1 MKTERQRMDLI
12 YMNEQIILL
21 NDSMPAGFFRC
32 CAGEDRRLDI
42 VNHELLSLF
51 GCTDTKE
58 LEELTGGTLKG
69 MLDVRDHAR
78 VLDEVLEQLHQGK
91 EIIKAQFR
99 IRSRNGGICWVDF
112 RGRVVEDERGNN
124 WVHAVMID
132 DTEAQN
138 QKQEY
143 WEKSMRDSLTG
154 LFNRDA
160 AVQSVNRYMQ
170 DGDKAPDGTLMVIDL
185 DNFKEINDTKGHLFG
200 DSVLTEAA
208 RCIAGVFDS
217 QDMVG
222 RIGGDE
228 FLVFSKQL
236 SGREEIM
243 KRGRQLIEDIASLP
257 SVKKSGSKLS
267 CSIGA
272 AVYPADGSTYEQL
285 FLKADMALYAGK
297 NWGKGRCV
305 VYDPSLRPAD
315 SGKHALGR
323 FTDGTMIDSENGRY
337 FVANKVIHYVFKAL
351 YESTD
356 LREAINTILK
366 IIGLQ
371 FNVSRAYIFEDCLD
385 GLAMDNTF
393 EWCNEGIEP
402 QKDKLQHMS
411 YEWSAYG
418 YRENFGEDGVF
429 FCMDIDHLPR
439 NQREVLEPQGVRSL
453 LQCGIYDSGQM
464 VGFVGFDECRENRQW
479 SREQIEVLTY
489 VARVIGIFLTKDRA
503 HRILEQRLA
512 TLENVLEE
520 TSGKVR
526 GSSKGAFDALTNLLT
541 AGAFQEQTE
550 QYLETGPAPY
560 TTALFILD
568 MDDFKRINEEKG
580 KLFGNVVL
588 MNVANSLKQACR
600 EGDLIAR
607 FGGDEF
613 LVLLKNTNREDAS
626 AAGRTIQ
633 KEIGGILSDT
643 GSKKERISCSMGVRL
658 AGEGERNFSDI
669 IVKANQAL
677 LQVKKSGKGGILF
690 YEAVE
695 DKDNGCISYDYLKQA
710 REAKRREQSSL
721 DDKTTTAVA
730 LEVFEKSATV
740 DEAIHILMGF
750 VGNRFRLNR
759 IVLYMNGEG
768 GHGKQSAYQWVDDRT
783 ALLYD
788 PTDSFRREEFYIFYH
803 LYDGNGIAVLRRRE
817 YESYNA
823 GLKRILDRAGAHTM
837 LSAGIF
843 IEGRYSGMILLV
855 NTETEREWSRAE
867 CEAVS
872 EMARIVASGIKN
884 TSMLIEAKQ
893 EAEYYRNHDA
903 LTGLMRYDRFKESC
917 QMLMDEG
924 KEEYVLVASDIKGFK
939 FINEA
944 IGYTQGDNIL
954 RMFGDMLTQ
963 NGLETNCYTRV
974 SADQFL
980 SFGVCGMDRNDF
992 VNMVQGLNNEF
1003 CRMENEIYSN
1013 INLMIRSGIYFIE
1026 KDCREIET
1034 AVDRATIARKS
1045 VDYIIRSTSVVFNDG
1060 PFDSSYRENEIINR
1074 MEYALKHGEFKVYL
1088 QPKVGLDGLGIVGAE
1103 ALVRWQHEDG
1113 RIVPPGDFIP
1123 LFEKNGFI
1131 TQVDTYVFGTVC
1143 SQLSQW
1149 MEQGGEPLPISVNLS
1164 SVDIASEQLIPQ
1176 ILEITRACGLDHQYL
1191 EFELTETAF
1200 LSDSARTFHVMKTL
1214 QEEGFITSIDDFGS
1228 GYSIMNMMADIPT
1241 DVIKL
1246 DCGFVQSC
1254 TKTGRGREFLGQLI
1268 QMTNKMGFTSL
1279 CEGIETAQ
1287 ELKMLREMGCELGQG
1302 YYFSRPL
1309 PMNVFFEKFCRKVI
1323 DKS

>member
-1 MKTERQRMDLI
+1 MKTERQRMGGT

-32 CAGEDRRLDI
+32 HGDKDRRVDL
-42 VNHELLSLF
+42 VNQELLSLY
-51 GCTDTKE
+51 GCGDTRE
-58 LEELTGGTLKG
+58 LEELTGGTLRG
-69 MLDVRDHAR
+69 MIDDRDYDR
-78 VLDEVLEQLHQGK
+78 VLDEVLEQMNQGQ
-91 EIIKAQFR
+91 EVLKAQFR
-99 IRSRNGGICWVDF
+99 IRSGDKGVCWVDC
-112 RGRVVEDERGNN
+112 RGRIVEDERGGT
-124 WVHAVMID
+124 WIHAVMAD
-132 DTEAQN
+132 DTETQN

-154 LFNRDA
+154 LFNREA
-160 AVQSVNRYMQ
+160 AVQAVNQYMQ
-170 DGDKAPDGTLMVIDL
+170 EPDKAPSGTLMVIDL

-217 QDMVG
+217 RDMVC

-236 SGREEIM
+236 SGREDIM
-243 KRGRQLIEDIASLP
+243 KRGRQIIEDIGVLP
-257 SVKKSGSKLS
+257 SVKRSGSKLS

-272 AVYPADGSTYEQL
+272 AVYPADGVTYEQL

-297 NWGKGRCV
+297 NWGKSRCV
-305 VYDPSLRPAD
+305 VYDSSLRPAD
-315 SGKHALGR
+315 SGKQDQER
-323 FTDGTMIDSENGRY
+323 FTDGTTIDSENGRY

-356 LREAINTILK
+356 LREAINTILR

-371 FNVSRAYIFEDCLD
+371 FNVSRAYIFEDRLD

-402 QKDKLQHMS
+402 QIDKLQNMS

-429 FCMDIDHLPR
+429 FCMDIEHLSR
-439 NQREVLEPQGVRSL
+439 IQREVLKPQGVRSL

-479 SREQIEVLTY
+479 TREQIAVLTY
-489 VARVIGIFLTKDRA
+489 VARVIGLFLTKDRA
-503 HRILEQRLA
+503 QRILTQRLA
-512 TLENVLEE
+512 TLEHVLEE
-520 TSGKVR
+520 TSGKVG
-526 GSSKGAFDALTNLLT
+526 GSSNGAFDALTNLLT

-550 QYLETGPAPY
+550 QYLETGPAPG

-613 LVLLKNTNREDAS
+613 LVLLKNTNREDA
-626 AAGRTIQ
+626 AAVGRTIQ
-633 KEIGGILSDT
+633 REIGGILSDT
-643 GSKKERISCSMGVRL
+643 GGKKERCSCSMGVCL
-658 AGEGERNFSDI
+658 AGQGERSFSDI

-677 LQVKKSGKGGILF
+677 MHVKKTGKGEIRF

-695 DKDNGCISYDYLKQA
+695 DKDKGNLSYDYLKQA
-710 REAKRREQSSL
+710 REAKRREQGSL
-721 DDKTTTAVA
+721 EDKTTTAVA

-768 GHGKQSAYQWVDDRT
+768 AYGKQSAYQWVDDRT
-783 ALLYD
+783 AFLYD
-788 PTDSFRREEFYIFYH
+788 PADSFRREEFYLFYH
-803 LYDGNGIAVLRRRE
+803 LYDGDGIAILSRRE
-817 YESYNA
+817 YETYNA
-823 GLKRILDRAGAHTM
+823 GLKRVLDRAGASTM

-855 NTETEREWSRAE
+855 NTEREREWSQSERA
-867 CEAVS
+867 AVS

-924 KEEYVLVASDIKGFK
+924 REEYVLVASDIKGFK

-963 NGLETNCYTRV
+963 NGLETNLYTRV
-974 SADQFL
+974 SADLFL
-980 SFGVCGMDRNDF
+980 SFGVCRRGRNDF
-992 VNMVQGLNNEF
+992 VNLVQSLNSEF

-1088 QPKVGLDGLGIVGAE
+1088 QPKVRLDDLRLIGAE

-1113 RIVPPGDFIP
+1113 KIIPPGDFIP

-1131 TQVDTYVFGTVC
+1131 TQVDTYVFRTVC
-1143 SQLSQW
+1143 GQMSRW
-1149 MEQGGEPLPISVNLS
+1149 MEEGGVPVPISVNLS

-1176 ILEITRACGLDHQYL
+1176 ILEITRTSGLDHRYL

-1214 QEEGFITSIDDFGS
+1214 QEEGFTTSIDDFGS

-1246 DCGFVQSC
+1246 DCGFVKSC
-1254 TKTGRGREFLGQLI
+1254 AKTDRGREFLRQLV

-1279 CEGIETAQ
+1279 CEGIETAG
-1287 ELKMLREMGCELGQG
+1287 ELEMLREMGCESGQG

-1309 PMNVFFEKFCRKVI
+1309 PMNVFFEKYCRKMI